1 VATNNSVKNQLAQR
15 KNNVAKTEDTGFQGQ
30 LATMFK
36 QQFKAIT
43 SIAPK
48 HVTPERLIRIG
59 MNAASRNPKLME
71 CSPESIVGAVV
82 NCSVLGVEPN
92 LLGHAYIVP
101 FFNGSTKRMEAQFQL
116 GYRGLIDLARRTGE
130 ITSVYAHEVYEG
142 DEFEYSYGLDKDL
155 KHKPIDEEDESKI
168 THFYAVYKLK
178 DGAFDFIVMSRKQV
192 EKHRDRFTKSQKNGN
207 VFGPWKDHFT
217 EMAKKTVLIKLLK
230 TAPISIE
237 QQETRTV
244 MEGLQYD
251 NSVSK
256 VKEGQFGDGF
266 IDAEYQVEEDM
277 ENNQSQQ
284 EAPGKK
290 PSAFDFGGEEIDIKD
305 ENLPF
310 DK

>member
-1 VATNNSVKNQLAQR
+1 
-15 KNNVAKTEDTGFQGQ
+15 
-30 LATMFK
+30 MFK

-59 MNAASRNPKLME
+59 MNAESCNPKLME
-71 CSPESIVGAVV
+71 CSPESIVGDVV

-142 DEFEYSYGLDKDL
+142 DEFEYIYGLDKDL
-155 KHKPIDEEDESKI
+155 KHKPIGEEDESKI

-207 VFGPWKDHFT
+207 MFGPWKDHFT

-256 VKEGQFGDGF
+256 VKEGQSGDGF
-266 IDAEYQVEEDM
+266 IDAEYQIEEEM

-284 EAPGKK
+284 EAPGGK
-290 PSAFDFGGEEIDIKD
+290 PSAFDFDGEVIDIKVKIYLLRY
-305 ENLPF
+305 ERRTHSIPLLLQSF
-310 DK
+310 G